1 MKLKGLGEFSLINR
15 LTKQMRS
22 YDNTV
27 ILGIGDDAAAFRSTN
42 DGKCFLVTCDML
54 VEGHHFSR
62 DWITPEQLGHK
73 ALAVSLSDIAA
84 MGGIPRYCLI
94 SAGWPSQMN
103 VEDAEGI
110 YRGMGALAEAF
121 GVFIIGGDTVSAPQL
136 ILDVTVIG
144 EMKGNP
150 VTRNGAKPGDLF
162 AVTGTLG
169 TSAAGLALLE
179 GGMLPEGKLSL
190 AERQVLLQA
199 HLQPQPRIREACILM
214 EEGPP
219 SAMIDIS
226 DGLASEI
233 HHICESSGVGAEINQ
248 LMFPVNQ
255 ETKKTA
261 QIMQRNLLDWALYG
275 GEDYEL
281 LVTLPENKMLAVKE
295 KLYALGVA
303 FTLIGF
309 VTDKSKG
316 IKLMG
321 DNGSAVNLE
330 KKGYDHFSDQKHKD

>member
-22 YDNTV
+22 YNKSV
-27 ILGIGDDAAAFRSTN
+27 ILGIGDDAAAFRATS

-54 VEGHHFSR
+54 VEGHHFYR

-84 MGGIPRYCLI
+84 MGGVPLYCLI
-94 SAGWPSQMN
+94 SAGWPSQMDM
-103 VEDAEGI
+103 EDAEGI
-110 YRGMGALAEAF
+110 YRGVGKLAESF

-144 EMKGNP
+144 EMSENP
-150 VTRNGAKPGDLF
+150 VTRNGAKPGDLI
-162 AVTGTLG
+162 AVTGTIG
-169 TSAAGLALLE
+169 ASAAGFAILE
-179 GGMLPEGKLSL
+179 RGLSSEGNLSL

-199 HLQPQPRIREACILM
+199 HLQPLPRIREARILV
-214 EEGPP
+214 EKGPP

-233 HHICESSGVGAEINQ
+233 HHICESSSVGAEIDQ
-248 LMFPVNQ
+248 LKLPINQ

-261 QIMQRNLLDWALYG
+261 EIMQKNLLDWVLYG

-281 LVTLPENKMLAVKE
+281 LVTLPEHKILAVKE
-295 KLYALGVA
+295 KLHSLGVA
-303 FTLIGF
+303 FTVIGC
-309 VTDKSKG
+309 VTDKNKG
-316 IKLMG
+316 IKLKG
-321 DNGSAVNLE
+321 DDGLAVSLE
-330 KKGYDHFSDQKHKD
+330 KKGYDHFSDQKHED